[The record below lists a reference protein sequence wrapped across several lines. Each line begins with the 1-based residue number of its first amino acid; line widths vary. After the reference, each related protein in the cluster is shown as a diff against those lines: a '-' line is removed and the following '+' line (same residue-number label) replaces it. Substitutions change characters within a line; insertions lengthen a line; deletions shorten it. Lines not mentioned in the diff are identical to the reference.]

1 MRNSG
6 YTTVEQ
12 VRFTVIIQSGI
23 NEILEMSRN
32 TGFTRQLLVLTAIL
46 VGFSSTSS
54 AQNDADDSAPAPEI
68 RISGTESELAGN
80 IRAHVGTPDLSCHVS
95 QRRLDRLRPQ
105 VRRNTMR
112 AAQAIGYYQAT
123 ADITFTATSDPS
135 GPTEQAQSTEQTASH
150 SGCWVLDINV
160 TPGPRV
166 LFGEINVTI
175 DDPAIAP
182 LFEPV
187 LSTLPVQSGNP
198 LRHSDY
204 ESLKSLISGHAIEN
218 GFFASRFTL
227 SELAI
232 DLQRQRADVNLTFA
246 PGKRYT
252 FGNISITAPDALS
265 EQFVRRFV
273 TLQENAPYHSEALV
287 EQRQQLN
294 SSQYFSR
301 VAVTPDLN
309 QTGDQI
315 IPVNIGLSLRP
326 KRVYTI
332 GAGMNTDSG
341 PRLTG
346 NYEDRYINRRGHRL
360 LAQSSLSTLQQD
372 ASVSYIIPMQDPVND
387 SLRFSAGF
395 QREEADTYITNT
407 YRTGV
412 THRSLVA
419 DAWVQNLYANFE
431 REKSELIET
440 ETGVPILKRTN
451 TTIVGANWTRTQSD
465 DPIFPRNGWRLFGQ
479 VQGSHDT
486 LLSDS
491 TFTQF
496 EGNVKWIHSLGPTR
510 IIARAEAA
518 TTVADALLDLPVSVR
533 YFTGGDT
540 SIRGYQFGELGATN
554 EEGEVIGGKHLL
566 VGSLE
571 YDFPVMGE
579 SWRGAVFF
587 DTGNSF
593 RDFDTMALKRSA
605 GIGLRWISPIGPIRL
620 DIAHAISDDAIRLH
634 ITMGPDL

>member
-1 MRNSG
+1 
-6 YTTVEQ
+6 
-12 VRFTVIIQSGI
+12 
-23 NEILEMSRN
+23 MSRN
-32 TGFTRQLLVLTAIL
+32 TRFTRQLLVFAAVL
-46 VGFSSTSS
+46 VSFSSTSNAQN
-54 AQNDADDSAPAPEI
+54 AQNDAESGVNTPEI
-68 RISGTESELAGN
+68 RISGADSELADN
-80 IRAHVGTPDLSCHVS
+80 VRAHVGTPELSCNVS
-95 QRRLDRLRPQ
+95 QRRLDRQRPQ
-105 VRRNTMR
+105 VRRNTLR

-123 ADITFTATSDPS
+123 VDITFTAQSAMPESPDSTA
-135 GPTEQAQSTEQTASH
+135 PTNGASEEQPQ
-150 SGCWVLDINV
+150 CWGLDINI

-166 LFGEINVTI
+166 VFGDINI
-175 DDPAIAP
+175 SISDPSRAAIFA
-182 LFEPV
+182 PV
-187 LSTLPVQSGNP
+187 LSTIPVQRGNP

-218 GFFASRFTL
+218 GFFGSRFTE

-232 DLQRQRADVNLTFA
+232 DLQRHRADINLVFD
-246 PGKRYT
+246 PGEQYS
-252 FGNISITAPDALS
+252 FGDITIETPDALS
-265 EQFVRRFV
+265 ERFVQRFV
-273 TLQENAPYHSEALV
+273 TLQPNSPYHSDDLV

-301 VAVTPDLN
+301 VAVTPDLD
-309 QTGDQI
+309 QTGDRV
-315 IPVNIGLSLRP
+315 IPVNIGLTLRP
-326 KRVYTI
+326 RRVYTV
-332 GAGMNTDSG
+332 GAGVNTDSG

-360 LAQSSLSTLQQD
+360 LAESSLSTLQQD
-372 ASVSYIIPMQDPVND
+372 ASVSYVIPLQDPVND

-395 QREEADTYITNT
+395 QREEADSYITNT

-419 DAWVQNLYANFE
+419 DSWVQNLYVNYE

-440 ETGVPILKRTN
+440 ETGAPELQRTN
-451 TTIVGANWTRTQSD
+451 ATIFGANWTRTKSD

-479 VQGSHDT
+479 VQGSHDA
-486 LLSDS
+486 LISDS
-491 TFTQF
+491 TFTQV
-496 EGNVKWIHSLGPTR
+496 EGSVKWIHSLGPTR

-518 TTVADALLDLPVSVR
+518 TTIADALLELPVSVR

-540 SIRGYQFGELGATN
+540 SIRGYQYGELGAMN
-554 EEGEVIGGKHLL
+554 EEGEIIGGKHLL

-579 SWRGAVFF
+579 DWRGAVFF

-593 RDFDTMALKRSA
+593 RDFDTMTLKRSA
-605 GIGLRWISPIGPIRL
+605 GLGFRWISPIGPIRL
-620 DIAHAISDDAIRLH
+620 DIAHAISDDAFRLH

>member
-1 MRNSG
+1 
-6 YTTVEQ
+6 
-12 VRFTVIIQSGI
+12 
-23 NEILEMSRN
+23 MSRN
-32 TGFTRQLLVLTAIL
+32 TGFTRQLLVITAML
-46 VGFSSTSS
+46 VGFCSTSN
-54 AQNDADDSAPAPEI
+54 AQNDANDNTSLPEI
-68 RISGTESELAGN
+68 RISGADGELAGN
-80 IRAHVGTPDLSCHVS
+80 IRAHVGTPELSCYVS
-95 QRRLDRLRPQ
+95 QRRLDRQRPQ
-105 VRRNTMR
+105 VRRNTLR
-112 AAQAIGYYQAT
+112 AAQAIGYYQT
-123 ADITFTATSDPS
+123 TVDITFTAANTPAASSAPAQQPAEQDDDLSDSQPS
-135 GPTEQAQSTEQTASH
+135 
-150 SGCWVLDINV
+150 CWTLDIAV

-166 LFGEINVTI
+166 LFGDINITI
-175 DDPAIAP
+175 DDPARAA
-182 LFEPV
+182 LFAPV
-187 LSTLPVQSGNP
+187 LSALPLESGNP

-218 GFFASRFTL
+218 GFFASRFTQ

-232 DLQRQRADVNLTFA
+232 DLQRQRADVNLAFD
-246 PGKRYT
+246 PGERYA

-273 TLQENAPYHSEALV
+273 TLRENAPYHSEALV
-287 EQRQQLN
+287 DQRQQLN

-301 VAVTPDLN
+301 VAVTPDLD
-309 QTGDQI
+309 QSGDQV
-315 IPVNIGLSLRP
+315 IPVNIGLTLRP
-326 KRVYTI
+326 KRVYTV
-332 GAGMNTDSG
+332 GAGVNTDSG

-419 DAWVQNLYANFE
+419 DSWVQNLYANYE

-440 ETGVPILKRTN
+440 IETDEGTPALKRTN
-451 TTIVGANWTRTQSD
+451 TTIIGANWTRTQSD

-496 EGNVKWIHSLGPTR
+496 EGNVKWIHSLGSSR
-510 IIARAEAA
+510 IIARAEVA
-518 TTVADALLDLPVSVR
+518 TTVADTLLDLPVSVR

-554 EEGEVIGGKHLL
+554 EEGEVIGGKHLV

-593 RDFDTMALKRSA
+593 RDFDTMTLKRSA
-605 GIGLRWISPIGPIRL
+605 GIGVRWISPIGPIRL
-620 DIAHAISDDAIRLH
+620 DIARAISDDAIRLH